1 MTHAASAALNF
12 LELFRLSERRVLVTC
27 EMPGFD
33 HQLMQVISVERPP
46 VILPRPMLVEMA
58 ALDPGEYDEP
68 LARVT
73 FAADALGMDDPK
85 HLTLEVFSAER
96 LAEFPGISLHIGFGI
111 TVNVALLPNPTPTDA
126 QIKEILD
133 IL

>member
-33 HQLMQVISVERPP
+33 HQLMQVISV
-46 VILPRPMLVEMA
+46 
-58 ALDPGEYDEP
+58 LDPGEYDEP

-73 FAADALGMDDPK
+73 FAADAIGMDDPK